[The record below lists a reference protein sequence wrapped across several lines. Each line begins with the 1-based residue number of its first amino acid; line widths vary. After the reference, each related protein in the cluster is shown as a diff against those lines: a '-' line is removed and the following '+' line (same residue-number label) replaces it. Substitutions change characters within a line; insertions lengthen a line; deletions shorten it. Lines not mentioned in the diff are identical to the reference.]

1 MSVDRICDPGGEAL
15 IRKSPVVDFARGSV
29 LLVKPGSAALVD
41 INGSRQLYGP
51 GRHVLD
57 TGLSAYFGWAQ
68 CLASRGVPLLYAN
81 VYFVDT
87 NQYYHVNIQTDGLL
101 VYDQMTHIPLNV
113 KGRIALRVRIQD
125 PEMLV
130 DRLGGEDGCTV
141 ASLAEVLRTD
151 VQPAM
156 YRIVGEAFQ
165 KRPYVQVVSELDR
178 MSDRLTGELRAV
190 IPVCGLFLERA
201 AIEALS
207 AGEQEL
213 GQLGGQ
219 IQELNRKIMEIKLDG
234 RRGMMKTAVEK
245 NRIGQL
251 YGGDTGRADM
261 AGIMKSWASNPNVN
275 SNPAMWPMALSMG
288 KQMAKVYQA
297 PPQVH
302 FAESAPQKGAVQGP
316 RPLAVRGAGRE
327 RYCGACGRKVQYDAA
342 FCPVCNHA
350 LF

>member
-1 MSVDRICDPGGEAL
+1 M
-15 IRKSPVVDFARGSV
+15 
-29 LLVKPGSAALVD
+29 
-41 INGSRQLYGP
+41 
-51 GRHVLD
+51 
-57 TGLSAYFGWAQ
+57 
-68 CLASRGVPLLYAN
+68 
-81 VYFVDT
+81 
-87 NQYYHVNIQTDGLL
+87 
-101 VYDQMTHIPLNV
+101 
-113 KGRIALRVRIQD
+113 
-125 PEMLV
+125 
-130 DRLGGEDGCTV
+130 
-141 ASLAEVLRTD
+141 
-151 VQPAM
+151 
-156 YRIVGEAFQ
+156 
-165 KRPYVQVVSELDR
+165 VSELDR
-178 MSDRLTGELRAV
+178 RADRLTGELRAV
-190 IPVCGLFLERA
+190 MPECGLSLERA
-201 AIEALS
+201 AVEALS
-207 AGEQEL
+207 AGEKEL
-213 GQLGGQ
+213 EELSGQ
-219 IQELNRKIMEIKLDG
+219 IRELNRKIMEIKLDG